1 MFDNLY
7 LHDYEISD
15 IKIQYTEARIQIK
28 MKPPNSFEHYMKIV
42 TIEDF
47 VKLEFTCEGA
57 NGAVKYIRNAIMSYN
72 EKKKIYKITLQLNSN
87 DVLNVEFKR
96 LPIIAAIPFCET

>member
-1 MFDNLY
+1 MDKNLY

-47 VKLEFTCEGA
+47 VKLEFIREEAWGM
-57 NGAVKYIRNAIMSYN
+57 GKYVFFAEVSYD
-72 EKKKIYKITLQLNSN
+72 EKKKMYEIFLQLNSG
-87 DVLNVEFKR
+87 DTLTVTSKSQ
-96 LPIIAAIPFCET
+96 PIIDVEA